1 MKLPNSIK
9 GGGLSKKLAIIFL
22 ALLIIDFI
30 LFKIFGEPYKGG
42 YSFGHSLFTAW
53 SIITLLAFLGMIGS
67 FIADLI
73 YSCKK
78 RGERSD

>member
-9 GGGLSKKLAIIFL
+9 GCGLSKKLAIIFFVS
-22 ALLIIDFI
+22 LIIDFV

-53 SIITLLAFLGMIGS
+53 SIITLLAFLAMICS
-67 FIADLI
+67 FIADII
-73 YSCKK
+73 YFCKK